1 MIGTTLNDRDYGS
14 AEAHLHLHG
23 GIIKRIDAYR
33 LSDRSISI
41 GVQVNDT
48 RIILYGLDTAEN
60 FAAALAEGI
69 ANARALV
76 EETTP

>member
-1 MIGTTLNDRDYGS
+1 MIGTKLNDRDTGQP
-14 AEAHLHLHG
+14 ETDLNIFGGTIRRIQAHPVPHG
-23 GIIKRIDAYR
+23 ICVSVRIDR
-33 LSDRSISI
+33 TTLSF
-41 GVQVNDT
+41 
-48 RIILYGLDTAEN
+48 YGLDTAEN